1 MDATP
6 LETILDYTQA
16 GIALRQRFFAASA
29 GTLAEMA
36 ATVAKVFRQGG
47 KVLLCGNGGS
57 AADAQHLA
65 GEFVN
70 RMLTERNPLAAVAL
84 TTDTSVLTAVGND
97 CGYEHVFSKQV
108 AALGRKGDILVA
120 ISTSGNSPNI
130 IRAIEEAR
138 EREMTVFGLTGAGGG
153 QMARLCDALLAVPS
167 RCTPLVQEM
176 HGAAGHL
183 LCILT
188 DGLLFGNSGW
198 RKPESA

>member
-1 MDATP
+1 MDATS
-6 LETILDYTQA
+6 LEIILDYTQA

-29 GTLAEMA
+29 GILAEMA
-36 ATVAKVFRQGG
+36 ATAARIFRQGG

-70 RMLTERNPLAAVAL
+70 RMLAERAPLAAVAL

-97 CGYEHVFSKQV
+97 YGYEHVFSKQV
-108 AALGRKGDILVA
+108 AALGRKGDLLVA
-120 ISTSGNSPNI
+120 ISTSGNSLNV

-138 EREMTVFGLTGAGGG
+138 AREMTVFGLTGAGGG
-153 QMARLCDALLAVPS
+153 RMAHLCDLLLAVPS
-167 RCTPLVQEM
+167 TCTPLVQEM
-176 HGAAGHL
+176 HSAAGHL

-188 DGLLFGNSGW
+188 DGLLLGESGW
-198 RKPESA
+198 RKPENA